1 MVDVGDKDTTRRM
14 AVAGGRIVMQPET
27 LQLIMQAGH
36 KTGAVLGIA
45 RVAGI
50 MAAKRTAE
58 LVLTVVEATTTL
70 HTGITPYQPNYP
82 VAVLWIVVDFLL
94 ATLLILRSRAGRIWT
109 QGIVLIHVLYLGHVL
124 VISHPALWLY
134 MGALGRARVAGTLL
148 LDVAAFFWLF
158 TYQAKSYLDR

>member
-1 MVDVGDKDTTRRM
+1 MDDGLGYGLGPNASHLGADRM
-14 AVAGGRIVMQPET
+14 RAPFVYQVI
-27 LQLIMQAGH
+27 LFFLIFDG
-36 KTGAVLGIA
+36 VE
-45 RVAGI
+45 
-50 MAAKRTAE
+50 RTAE